1 MTSGDRPVRGRT
13 AGSRDTVQRAA
24 HTAACPSDSTTSSLT
39 LTICPA
45 WPGFWTQAPGWKE
58 LDCPGY
64 VLGLARAAE
73 GETAMPELT
82 RRYTQALGQHLHD
95 RTIGGQPG

>member
-1 MTSGDRPVRGRT
+1 MQSSVPRIL
-13 AGSRDTVQRAA
+13 
-24 HTAACPSDSTTSSLT
+24 AACPSGFTTSSLT